1 MIKLTK
7 FSLKRPV
14 TLILLLVTVLYFG
27 IQSILSSPM
36 ELTPDMN
43 MPMQI
48 IYTVYPGAAPEDI
61 NELIT
66 KPIEGNV
73 STLAGVD
80 TVASTSAE
88 NISMV
93 VIQYDYG
100 TNMDTA
106 YMNLRKS
113 LDTIKSKLPEDA
125 QEPTIYEID
134 INSTASM
141 NIAVSGG
148 TDENL
153 YNYVND
159 AIVPELEKISSVGE
173 VSVSGGQSSY
183 IKIELIP
190 EKLSQYNLNLSTIAQ
205 LITAADFSL
214 PSGTVKYGTQD
225 LNLTIGDEYRDIES
239 IRNIVLPLQTGDVI
253 HLSDVAVVSNTLK
266 EKTSISRYNSED
278 VVAVRISKQQKASA
292 VTLSRAVQKTL
303 NELQKTNS
311 TLNFKI
317 VYDASDSI
325 ISALSSVFKTLL
337 IAVVLA
343 MIVLFVFFG
352 DWKASVIVGSSIP
365 VSVLVALTL
374 MGAAGFSLN
383 IVSVGS
389 LALGVG
395 MVVDNSIVV
404 VESCFRAKEKM
415 DYKEAA
421 IEGTKI
427 VIGSIFGST
436 ATTCVVFLPLALLQG
451 LTGQLFK
458 QLGFTI
464 VFCMAASFLSA
475 IMIVPL
481 LYYWVKPVEKK
492 ESPVGKFMTRFQNG
506 YRDLVGYIIPQK
518 KKVIIVTVLLLVLSF
533 VMLGQLGFELMP
545 EVDEG
550 MIEISAQVKPGI
562 DVEEADRIATKIEK
576 FVSEQ
581 PDVEEYLL
589 TYGSGGTSIMGTGSG
604 NTVNVTAYLKDNR
617 SKKTKDVIKQW
628 KRELT
633 QFPDTSI
640 DITSSSSTG
649 MNMLNSSSSSV
660 NLQSTDYDLLKK
672 TADDIVADLHNE
684 PFITQVHS
692 SAENAAPV
700 IKVKVD
706 PVKAES
712 IGLTPAS
719 VAGMVYSN
727 MTGKEVLN
735 FTSNG
740 SEVSVMLENPDW
752 QYKKIDDVKGMLIP
766 TMTGATVPLQD
777 IAEVSF
783 VDSAKSISRSDK
795 QYQVSISGAIPVSYE
810 NTSQSM
816 LTDFVENYDMPD
828 GVEMKINAMDEMM
841 NDELGSLGSAILTAV
856 FLVFIVMAMQFE
868 SPRLSLMVMFTVPF
882 SLIGAFGFLFF
893 CNSKLNMVSM
903 LGLLMMVGTVV
914 NNGILY
920 VDTVN
925 QYRQEMP
932 LYDAL
937 VEAGATRIRPMLM
950 TTLTT
955 VLAMIPMALAYGNSG
970 EMLQGLALVNI
981 GGLLASTLLTLLL
994 LPTVYQ
1000 MFDSRKKIKAEV
1012 IE

>member
-1 MIKLTK
+1 MINLTK

-27 IQSILSSPM
+27 VQSILSSPM

-48 IYTVYPGAAPEDI
+48 ISVVYPGAAPEDI
-61 NELIT
+61 SELIT
-66 KPIEGNV
+66 KPIEGAV

-80 TVASTSAE
+80 TISSTSAE
-88 NISMV
+88 NISLV
-93 VIQYDYG
+93 IIQYDYG

-113 LDTIKSKLPEDA
+113 IDTIKNSLPEDA
-125 QEPTIYEID
+125 MDPTIYEID
-134 INSTASM
+134 INATSSM
-141 NIAVSGG
+141 NVAVSGG

-159 AIVPELEKISSVGE
+159 VIVPELEKISSVGE
-173 VSVSGGQSSY
+173 VNVSGGQSDY
-183 IKIELIP
+183 IRIEVMP
-190 EKLSQYNLNLSTIAQ
+190 DKLAQYNLNLNTIAQ
-205 LITAADFSL
+205 LITASDFSL
-214 PSGTVKYGTQD
+214 PSGEVDYADQK
-225 LNLTIGDEYRDIES
+225 LNLTIGDEYKNIES
-239 IRNIVLPLQTGDVI
+239 IKNIVLPLQTGDVI
-253 HLSDVAVVSNTLK
+253 HLSDVAIVENTLND
-266 EKTSISRYNSED
+266 KTSISRYNSQD
-278 VVAVRISKQQKASA
+278 VVSVSISKQQKASA
-292 VTLSRAVQKTL
+292 VTLSKAVQKTL
-303 NELQKTNS
+303 NNLKETNS
-311 TLNFKI
+311 TLDFKI
-317 VYDASDSI
+317 VYDASTSI
-325 ISALSSVFKTLL
+325 QSALSSVFKTLL

-343 MIVLFVFFG
+343 MLVLFVFFG
-352 DWKASVIVGSSIP
+352 DWKSSVIVGSSIP
-365 VSVLVALTL
+365 VSVLVAFTL

-404 VESCFRAKEKM
+404 VESCFRAKEKY
-415 DYKEAA
+415 DFREAA
-421 IEGTKI
+421 IEGTRI

-464 VFCMAASFLSA
+464 VFCLVASFLSA
-475 IMIVPL
+475 IMVVPL

-492 ESPVGKFMTRFQNG
+492 TSPVGRFMTRFQDG
-506 YRDLVGYIIPQK
+506 YRDLVRYIIPQK
-518 KKVIIVTVLLLVLSF
+518 GKVIVTTILLLVLSF
-533 VMLGQLGFELMP
+533 VMLGQIGFELMP

-550 MIEISAQVKPGI
+550 MIEISARVKPGSKI
-562 DVEEADRIATKIEK
+562 EEADIIATKLEEY
-576 FVSEQ
+576 VSAQ
-581 PDVEEYLL
+581 PDVEDYLL
-589 TYGSGGTSIMGTGSG
+589 TYGSGGVSVMGTGSSDQISL
-604 NTVNVTAYLKDNR
+604 TAYLKKNR
-617 SKKTKDVIKQW
+617 SKKTREIIKDW
-628 KRELT
+628 KRELNQMT
-633 QFPDTSI
+633 DTTI
-640 DITSSSSTG
+640 AITSSSSTG
-649 MNMLNSSSSSV
+649 MNMLSSSSASV
-660 NLQSTDYDLLKK
+660 NLESTDYDLLKE
-672 TADDIVADLHNE
+672 TADDIVEKLHTK

-700 IKVKVD
+700 VKVKID
-706 PVKAES
+706 PVKAEAY
-712 IGLTPAS
+712 GLTPVT

-727 MTGKEVLN
+727 KTGKEVLN
-735 FTSNG
+735 YTSNG
-740 SEVSVMLENPDW
+740 SEVSVQLKNPDW
-752 QYKKIDDVKGMLIP
+752 QYQTVDDIKAMLIP
-766 TMTGATVPLQD
+766 TMTGANIPLED
-777 IAEVSF
+777 IADVTFE
-783 VDSAKSISRSDK
+783 DSAKSISRSNK
-795 QYQVSISGAIPVSYE
+795 QYTVSITGQIPVSYE
-810 NTSQSM
+810 DTSQKM
-816 LTDFVENYDMPD
+816 LDEFMADYDMPN
-828 GVEMKINAMDEMM
+828 GVTMRINAMDEMM
-841 NDELGSLGSAILTAV
+841 NEELGGLARAILTAI

-868 SPRLSLMVMFTVPF
+868 SPRLSVMVMFTVPF

-925 QYRQEMP
+925 QYRLEMP
-932 LYDAL
+932 LDIAL

-955 VLAMIPMALAYGNSG
+955 VLAMVPMALAYGNSG

-981 GGLLASTLLTLLL
+981 GGLIASTLLTLLL

-1000 MFDSRKKIKAEV
+1000 MFDKRKQIRTEV
-1012 IE
+1012 V

>member
-1 MIKLTK
+1 MIRLTK

-14 TLILLLVTVLYFG
+14 TLILLLVAVLYFG
-27 IQSILSSPM
+27 IQSVLSSPM

-48 IYTVYPGAAPEDI
+48 IYTIYPGAAPEDI

-73 STLAGVD
+73 STLAGID

-88 NISMV
+88 NVSMV
-93 VIQYDYG
+93 VLQYDYG

-113 LDTIKSKLPEDA
+113 LDSMKSGLPEDA
-125 QEPTIYEID
+125 QEPVIYELD
-134 INSTASM
+134 INSSASM
-141 NIAVSGG
+141 SIAVSGG

-153 YNYVND
+153 YNYVKD
-159 AIVPELEKISSVGE
+159 AIVPEFEKISSVAE
-173 VSVSGGQSSY
+173 VSVSGGQQNY
-183 IKIELIP
+183 IRIELMP
-190 EKLSQYNLNLSTIAQ
+190 EKLAQYGLNMNTIAQ
-205 LITAADFSL
+205 LITSADFSM
-214 PSGTVKYGTQD
+214 PSGAVINGD
-225 LNLTIGDEYRDIES
+225 RELNLTIGDEYRNIES
-239 IRNIVLPLQTGDVI
+239 IGNIVLPLQTGDVI
-253 HLSDVAVVSNTLK
+253 HLSDVAVISSTLK
-266 EKTSISRYNSED
+266 DRTSLSRYNSED
-278 VVAVRISKQQKASA
+278 VVAISISKQQKASA
-292 VTLSRAVQKTL
+292 VTLSRAVGRTL
-303 NELQKTNS
+303 DNLKETNS
-311 TLNFKI
+311 TLNFRI
-317 VYDASDSI
+317 VYDAAEGITSS
-325 ISALSSVFKTLL
+325 LSSVFKTLL

-343 MIVLFVFFG
+343 MIVLFAFFG
-352 DWKASVIVGSSIP
+352 DWKSSIIVGSSIP

-395 MVVDNSIVV
+395 MIVDNSIVV
-404 VESCFRAKEKM
+404 VESCFRAKDRY

-421 IEGTKI
+421 IEGTKT

-436 ATTCVVFLPLALLQG
+436 VTTCVVFLPLALLQG
-451 LTGQLFK
+451 LTGQLFR

-481 LYYWVKPVEKK
+481 LYFRVKPVEKK
-492 ESPVGKFMTRFQNG
+492 ESPVGKFMTKFQNG
-506 YRDLVGYIIPQK
+506 YRDLVKYIIPQK
-518 KKVIIVTVLLLVLSF
+518 GKVIGVTVFLLVLSF

-550 MIEISAQVKPGI
+550 IIAISARVKPGI
-562 DVEEADRIATKIEK
+562 VIDEADEIATRIET

-589 TYGSGGTSIMGTGSG
+589 TYGTGGTSVMGTSSS
-604 NTVNVTAYLKDNR
+604 NTISVTAYLKKDR
-617 SKKTKDVIKQW
+617 SKKTKELIKDW
-628 KRELT
+628 KRALAQYE
-633 QFPDTSI
+633 DTTISVE
-640 DITSSSSTG
+640 SSSTTG
-649 MNMLNSSSSSV
+649 MNMLSSSSASV
-660 NLQSTDYDLLKK
+660 NLESTDYDLLKK
-672 TADDIVADLHNE
+672 TADEIVGQLHGE

-700 IKVKVD
+700 VKVKVD
-706 PVKAES
+706 PVKAEAY
-712 IGLTPAS
+712 GLTPVS

-735 FTSNG
+735 YTSNG

-752 QYKKIDDVKGMLIP
+752 QYKEIEDVKGMLIP
-766 TMTGATVPLQD
+766 TMTGATIPLQD
-777 IAEVSF
+777 IADVVFE
-783 VDSAKSISRSDK
+783 DSARTISRSNK
-795 QYQVSISGAIPVSYE
+795 QYQVSINGQIPVSYE
-810 NTSQSM
+810 NSAQAK
-816 LTDFVENYDMPD
+816 LTEFINNYEMPN
-828 GVEMKINAMDEMM
+828 GVHQKINAMDEMM
-841 NDELGSLGSAILTAV
+841 NEELGALGRAILTAV

-868 SPRLSLMVMFTVPF
+868 SPRLSIMVMFTIPF

-932 LYDAL
+932 LSDAL

-1000 MFDSRKKIKAEV
+1000 MFDKRKKIRTEAV
-1012 IE
+1012 

>member
-1 MIKLTK
+1 MINLTK

-14 TLILLLVTVLYFG
+14 TLILLLVAVLYFG

-48 IYTVYPGAAPEDI
+48 ISTVYPGAAPEDI

-66 KPIEGNV
+66 KPIEGSV
-73 STLAGVD
+73 STLSGVD
-80 TVASTSAE
+80 TISSTSME
-88 NISMV
+88 NVSMV
-93 VIQYDYG
+93 IIQYDYG

-106 YMNLRKS
+106 YMNLRKC
-113 LDTIKSKLPEDA
+113 LDTIKSSLPEDA

-134 INSTASM
+134 INATAAM

-159 AIVPELEKISSVGE
+159 AIKPELEKISSVGE
-173 VSVSGGQSSY
+173 VNVSGGQSSY
-183 IKIELIP
+183 IRIELIP
-190 EKLSQYNLNLSTIAQ
+190 EKLAQYNLNLNTVAQ
-205 LITAADFSL
+205 LVASADFSM
-214 PSGTVKYGTQD
+214 PAGEVGYGNQK
-225 LNLTIGDEYRDIES
+225 LNLTVGDEYRSVDS
-239 IRNIVLPLQTGDVI
+239 IGNIVIPLATGDVI
-253 HLSDVAVVSNTLK
+253 HLSDVAIVCEDLNDMTTL
-266 EKTSISRYNSED
+266 SRYNSTD
-278 VVAVRISKQQKASA
+278 VVAISISKTQKASA
-292 VTLSRAVQKTL
+292 VTLSKAVNKTL
-303 NELQKTNS
+303 NTLKETNKT
-311 TLNFKI
+311 LDFKV
-317 VYDASDSI
+317 VYDSSELI
-325 ISALSSVFKTLL
+325 LSALSSVFKTLL
-337 IAVVLA
+337 VAVVLA

-352 DWKASVIVGSSIP
+352 DWKASLIVGSSIP

-395 MVVDNSIVV
+395 MIVDNSIVV
-404 VESCFRAKEKM
+404 VESCFRAKDKLS
-415 DYKEAA
+415 YKDAA
-421 IEGTKI
+421 VEGTKI

-436 ATTCVVFLPLALLQG
+436 VTTCVVFLPLALLQG

-464 VFCMAASFLSA
+464 VFCMVASFLSA

-492 ESPVGKFMTRFQNG
+492 ESYIGRFMTRFQNG
-506 YRDLVGYIIPQK
+506 YRDLVRYIIPK
-518 KKVIIVTVLLLVLSF
+518 KKRVIGATILLLVLSF
-533 VMLGQLGFELMP
+533 AMLGQLGFELMP

-550 MIEISAQVKPGI
+550 IIDITAQVRPGI
-562 DVEEADRIATKIEK
+562 ELTEVDEIAAQIEQ

-589 TYGSGGTSIMGTGSG
+589 VYGGSGVSMMSSGSSSS
-604 NTVNVTAYLKDNR
+604 VSVTAYLKKNR
-617 SKKTKDVIKQW
+617 SKKTKEIIKDW
-628 KRELT
+628 KRELKEM
-633 QFPDTSI
+633 PDTTLS
-640 DITSSSSTG
+640 ITSSSSTG
-649 MNMLNSSSSSV
+649 MNMLNTSSV
-660 NLQSTDYDLLKK
+660 SINLVSTDYDLLKK
-672 TADDIVADLHNE
+672 TADDIADGLRKE

-700 IKVKVD
+700 VKVKVD
-706 PVKAES
+706 PVKADAW
-712 IGLTPAS
+712 GLTPAQ
-719 VAGMVYSN
+719 VAGVVYSN
-727 MTGKEVLN
+727 MNGKEVLN
-735 FTSNG
+735 YTSNG
-740 SEVSVMLENPDW
+740 SEVSVMLKNPEWLYEDISRVEEM
-752 QYKKIDDVKGMLIP
+752 QIP
-766 TMTGATVPLQD
+766 TMAGMVVPLGD
-777 IAEVSF
+777 IAEITF
-783 VDSAKSISRSDK
+783 EDSAKSISRTDK
-795 QYQVSISGAIPVSYE
+795 QYQVSISGQIPVSYE
-810 NTSQSM
+810 STAQS
-816 LTDFVENYDMPD
+816 LANKFVEDYDMPN
-828 GVEMKINAMDEMM
+828 GVKMKTNVHDEMIGE
-841 NDELGSLGSAILTAV
+841 ELGGLARAILTAI

-868 SPRLSLMVMFTVPF
+868 SPRLSLMVMFTIPF

-893 CNSKLNMVSM
+893 CNSALNMVSM

-925 QYRQEMP
+925 QYRLEMP
-932 LYDAL
+932 LTEAL

-1000 MFDSRKKIKAEV
+1000 IFDKRKQIKTEV
-1012 IE
+1012 AV